1 MLRDRYKV
9 IVQSEWAGEACD
21 ALIALHARRS
31 APSIVRYR
39 ERSPG
44 APLAVML
51 TGTDLYRDLPDSL
64 EARHSLDA
72 ADEIVVL
79 QDDAPRLL
87 DRAWRRK
94 TRVIFQS
101 APALAPGRKSAKG
114 LRCVVVGHLRG
125 EKSPQT
131 VWEAMEELPPGLPIV
146 VRHIGAALDEE
157 LGRRAMECASRD
169 SRYRYEGALAHA
181 RTRAAMRTADLLI
194 HPSVM
199 EGGANVIV
207 EAVMAGT
214 AVVASR
220 VSGNVGMLGADYPG
234 YFERGNA
241 SGLAGMLVRAVE
253 DGAFRKSLDS
263 ACRKRRALFKPEA
276 ERREVRYLVADLLK
290 RAR

>member
-31 APSIVRYR
+31 APSIALYR
-39 ERSPG
+39 GRSPR

-64 EARHSLDA
+64 EARRSLDA

-79 QDDAPRLL
+79 QDDALRLL
-87 DRAWRRK
+87 DPSWRRK
-94 TRVIFQS
+94 ARVIFQS
-101 APALAPGRKSAKG
+101 APALLPGRKSTKG

-131 VWEAMEELPPGLPIV
+131 VWDAMALLPPDLPVTI
-146 VRHIGAALDEE
+146 RHIGDALDPH
-157 LGRRAMECASRD
+157 LGRRAMECAARD
-169 SRYRYEGALAHA
+169 GRYRYEGALPHA
-181 RTRAAMRTADLLI
+181 RTRAAIRSADLLI
-194 HPSVM
+194 HPSAM

-214 AVVASR
+214 AVAASR
-220 VSGNVGMLGADYPG
+220 VSGNVGMLGTDYPG
-234 YFERGNA
+234 YFAPGDA
-241 SGLAGMLVRAVE
+241 SDLAGMLVHAVE
-253 DGAFRKSLDS
+253 DIGFRRALAR
-263 ACRKRRALFKPEA
+263 ACRKRRGLFRPEA
-276 ERREVRYLVADLLK
+276 ETRQVRHLVTDLMK